1 MRTLSLCA
9 GPDGAELA
17 VQVRT
22 LGGGRLLRRVPPVA
36 PTAGRGTRLRTIAG
50 RQHRRGASLV
60 IPG

>member
-22 LGGGRLLRRVPPVA
+22 SGGRRLLR
-36 PTAGRGTRLRTIAG
+36 
-50 RQHRRGASLV
+50 QGASLV
-60 IPG
+60 IPD